1 MKILVVEDEADVASF
16 VTQALRQQGYEVML
30 ATDGLTGLEAMV
42 SNELD
47 LVVLDVALPGID
59 GFEVLRQAR
68 QKVKTPV
75 LMLTARRRLVDRVE
89 GLESGAD
96 DYLVKPFEL
105 QEFLA
110 RVKAIIRR
118 SQVARGVVE
127 VGDLWLDLMSR
138 RAKRA
143 GRTIYFSN
151 TEFALIELLASRAG
165 DTVSK
170 KEILQKVWDED
181 DYRDPNLV
189 EVYIGYLR
197 NKLEQAGMPR
207 MIHTVRGVGYR
218 LEET

>member
-1 MKILVVEDEADVASF
+1 
-16 VTQALRQQGYEVML
+16 VTQALKQQGYEVSL
-30 ATDGLTGLEAMV
+30 ATDGNSGLEQML
-42 SNELD
+42 SNEFD
-47 LVVLDVALPGID
+47 LVVLDVALPGMD
-59 GFEVLRQAR
+59 GFEVLRHAR

-118 SQVARGVVE
+118 SQVAKGVIE

-197 NKLEQAGMPR
+197 NKLEQAGMAR

-218 LEET
+218 LEEA

>member
-1 MKILVVEDEADVASF
+1 MLVVEDEADVASF
-16 VTQALRQQGYEVML
+16 VTQALKQQGYEVSL
-30 ATDGLTGLEAMV
+30 ATDGNSGLEQML
-42 SNELD
+42 SNEFD
-47 LVVLDVALPGID
+47 LVVLDVALPGMD
-59 GFEVLRQAR
+59 GFEVLRHAR

-118 SQVARGVVE
+118 SQVAKGVIE

-197 NKLEQAGMPR
+197 NKLEQAGMAR

-218 LEET
+218 LEEA

>member
-1 MKILVVEDEADVASF
+1 M
-16 VTQALRQQGYEVML
+16 TQALKQQGYEVSL
-30 ATDGLTGLEAMV
+30 ATDGNSGLEQML
-42 SNELD
+42 SNEFD
-47 LVVLDVALPGID
+47 LVVLDVALPGMD
-59 GFEVLRQAR
+59 GFEVLRHAR

-118 SQVARGVVE
+118 SQVAKGVIE

-197 NKLEQAGMPR
+197 NKLEQAGMAR

-218 LEET
+218 LEEA

>member
-1 MKILVVEDEADVASF
+1 
-16 VTQALRQQGYEVML
+16 ML
-30 ATDGLTGLEAMV
+30 T
-42 SNELD
+42 NEFD
-47 LVVLDVALPGID
+47 LVVLDVALPGMD
-59 GFEVLRQAR
+59 GFEVLRHAR
-68 QKVKTPV
+68 TKVKTPV

-110 RVKAIIRR
+110 RVKAILRR
-118 SQVARGVVE
+118 SQVARGVIE

-151 TEFALIELLASRAG
+151 TEFALIELLASRSP
-165 DTVSK
+165 DVVSK

-197 NKLEQAGMPR
+197 NKLEQAGMSR

-218 LEET
+218 LEEA

>member
-1 MKILVVEDEADVASF
+1 
-16 VTQALRQQGYEVML
+16 VTQALRQQGYEVSL
-30 ATDGLTGLEAMV
+30 ATDGNAGLDGMLT
-42 SNELD
+42 NEYD

-118 SQVARGVVE
+118 SQVARGVIE

-151 TEFALIELLASRAG
+151 TEFALVELLASRAG

-197 NKLEQAGMPR
+197 NKLEQAGMAR

-218 LEET
+218 LEEA

>member
-1 MKILVVEDEADVASF
+1 
-16 VTQALRQQGYEVML
+16 VTQALESEGGYEVEL
-30 ATDGLTGLEAMV
+30 ATDGNAGLSALLT
-42 SNELD
+42 NEFD
-47 LVVLDVALPGID
+47 LAVLDVALPGID
-59 GFEVLRQAR
+59 GFEILRQAR
-68 QKVKTPV
+68 QSVKTPV

-89 GLESGAD
+89 GLEAGAD

-105 QEFLA
+105 AEFLA
-110 RVKAIIRR
+110 RVKAILRR
-118 SQVARGVVE
+118 SQMAKGVIE

-151 TEFALIELLASRAG
+151 TEFALIELLATRSG

-218 LEET
+218 LEES

>member
-1 MKILVVEDEADVASF
+1 MAV
-16 VTQALRQQGYEVML
+16 
-30 ATDGLTGLEAMV
+30 DGNGGLEAMLT
-42 SNELD
+42 NEFD

-110 RVKAIIRR
+110 RVKAILRR
-118 SQVARGVVE
+118 SQVARGVIE

-197 NKLEQAGMPR
+197 NKLEQAGMSR

-218 LEET
+218 LEEG

>member
-1 MKILVVEDEADVASF
+1 
-16 VTQALRQQGYEVML
+16 VTQALRQQGYEVTL
-30 ATDGLTGLEAMV
+30 ATDGNSGLEAMI
-42 SNELD
+42 SNEFD

-59 GFEVLRQAR
+59 GFEVLRQGR

-89 GLESGAD
+89 GLEGGAD

-110 RVKAIIRR
+110 RVKAILRR
-118 SQVARGVVE
+118 SQVARGVIE

-138 RAKRA
+138 RAKRG

-151 TEFALIELLASRAG
+151 TEFALVELLASRAG

-197 NKLEQAGMPR
+197 NKLEQAGMAR

-218 LEET
+218 LEEA